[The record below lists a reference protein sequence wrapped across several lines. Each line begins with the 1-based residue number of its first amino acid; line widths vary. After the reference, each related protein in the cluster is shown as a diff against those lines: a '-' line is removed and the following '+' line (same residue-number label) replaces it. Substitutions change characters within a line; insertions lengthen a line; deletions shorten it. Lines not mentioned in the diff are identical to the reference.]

1 MRILA
6 AIDDSPCSA
15 EVLREVCRRP
25 WPEGSE
31 VRILSVAH
39 PLPWVHDPFQL
50 GGAIHV
56 QSQEEESAR
65 AAREVQR
72 AAAAVRDAVPELEV
86 STTILEGPP
95 EDKVVEEAARWH
107 ADLVLVGSH
116 GKGAAK
122 RLLLGSVSQTVAANA
137 PCSVEIVRAA
147 LA

>member
-25 WPEGSE
+25 WPAGSE

-39 PLPWVHDPFQL
+39 ALPWVHDPFQL
-50 GGAIHV
+50 GAAIHV
-56 QSQEEESAR
+56 QSQEEQTAR
-65 AAREVQR
+65 AASEVER
-72 AAAAVRDAVPELEV
+72 AAATVRGALPDLEV
-86 STTILEGPP
+86 STATLEGSP
-95 EDKVVEEAARWH
+95 EERVVEEAARWH

-147 LA
+147 HA

>member
-6 AIDDSPCSA
+6 AIDDSPCSR
-15 EVLREVCRRP
+15 EVLSELRRRP
-25 WPEGSE
+25 WPAGSE

-50 GGAIHV
+50 GGAIHA
-56 QSQEEESAR
+56 QSQEEESTR
-65 AAREVQR
+65 AARDVER
-72 AAAAVRDAVPELEV
+72 AADALRDAVPDLEV
-86 STTILEGPP
+86 STVTLEGPP
-95 EDKVVEEAARWH
+95 DEKVVEEAARWH

-137 PCSVEIVRAA
+137 PCSVEIVRSVHG
-147 LA
+147 